1 MAKVIVADE
10 NEGRR
15 TLLANTLEREGF
27 DITRAGTLRQAEGTA
42 LAIMPEIV
50 LMDGDWKSGDAI
62 DASQRLMSDP
72 EFAFKCRIVIL
83 SRNSSQEYLTS
94 AAQAGVS
101 EVIAKPIDMSLLIEQ
116 LNKHARKQFVPPP
129 ADVAG
134 PNSGGGSFDVSMLM
148 GDSTWA
154 LPMLK
159 GLVSPEKINP
169 GFIDEILVQMNEE
182 GLEVDDTF
190 DPSMMANLLRI
201 ALNHLVK
208 DVSPEDLPSE
218 EKESAQQ
225 NQDAPSFENMSR
237 GKTLGSGAGPSKP
250 RKPRMTSMEEILEKQ
265 AESLG
270 DEVVAKMDE
279 ILDEMPDLVALKR
292 DEELFGI
299 DLEVLKLT
307 KLTTEVVHDLMWSLG
322 RPGAVS
328 DVTLITQIEDATQM
342 LSDVLESLPEITEES
357 IDEEVNSEE
366 E

>member
-1 MAKVIVADE
+1 
-10 NEGRR
+10 
-15 TLLANTLEREGF
+15 
-27 DITRAGTLRQAEGTA
+27 
-42 LAIMPEIV
+42 
-50 LMDGDWKSGDAI
+50 
-62 DASQRLMSDP
+62 
-72 EFAFKCRIVIL
+72 
-83 SRNSSQEYLTS
+83 
-94 AAQAGVS
+94 
-101 EVIAKPIDMSLLIEQ
+101 
-116 LNKHARKQFVPPP
+116 
-129 ADVAG
+129 
-134 PNSGGGSFDVSMLM
+134 
-148 GDSTWA
+148 
-154 LPMLK
+154 
-159 GLVSPEKINP
+159 
-169 GFIDEILVQMNEE
+169 MNEE

-218 EKESAQQ
+218 EKESSQQ

-270 DEVVAKMDE
+270 DEVIAKMDE

-342 LSDVLESLPEITEES
+342 LSDVIESLPEINEEP

>member
-50 LMDGDWKSGDAI
+50 LMDGDWKAGDAI

-182 GLEVDDTF
+182 GLEVSDTF
-190 DPSMMANLLRI
+190 DSSMMANMLRI
-201 ALNHLVK
+201 ALNHLVQ
-208 DVSPEDLPSE
+208 DVSPEDLPPQENESSE
-218 EKESAQQ
+218 Q
-225 NQDAPSFENMSR
+225 NEEAPSFGNISR

-328 DVTLITQIEDATQM
+328 DITLITQVEDAAQM
-342 LSDVLESLPEITEES
+342 LSDVLESLPEIEETEKKQ
-357 IDEEVNSEE
+357 EVSEE